1 MSATKTTEEIH
12 QEAQATWNTLS
23 TPIYDEFFASDQ
35 TEATYKVYLEKLK
48 SNYVDFKNID
58 IIISS
63 FVRTTTYDVS
73 KEEWIAGLK
82 AAEKSCQMTTD
93 QGWVVMADSS

>member
-1 MSATKTTEEIH
+1 MSTTKTTEEIH
-12 QEAQATWNTLS
+12 QETQATWNTLS
-23 TPIYDEFFASDQ
+23 TPVYDEFVGSDQ

-48 SNYVDFKNID
+48 NNYVDFKSID

-73 KEEWIAGLK
+73 KQDRIAGLK
-82 AAEKSCQMTTD
+82 AAEKSCQMVTD
-93 QGWVVMADSS
+93 QGWIVMADSN